1 MYGFSRI
8 FCLSKDGFGSERSI
22 FKKVDDIAVKLKP
35 EILSSSKRAYAF
47 ANYYLS
53 QQGENDGH
61 TWVYV
66 DDLRGEAQSMIHESI
81 TQFDEMLAHESKGG
95 VFLHIEGDRVG
106 LNRYYE
112 VEESIY
118 DILTHLNNTPFVG
131 KVTED
136 QISAGISQT
145 EDEQGFEFT
154 DEQKDVIYQSF
165 NQNVTL
171 ISGKAGCVDA
181 DTEFFDGNGWKRI
194 ADYQVGDKVLQWN
207 KDGSAELVS
216 PLAYIKAPCDY
227 LWEFKTQYGIDQC
240 LSEEHNCCW
249 MSYKNKFNECSFE
262 ELKRKQETRG
272 FYGRF
277 ITSFRYDGKGIDY
290 NDAVIRL
297 FVAAI
302 ADGTFNYQ
310 ADLDWLSYKRVR
322 FHLKKDRKKER
333 IVKLLNCAGLP
344 WWHKESAAEGYTDF
358 YCDLPERLK
367 EFPASWYNCS
377 NHQLEVLADE
387 LMYWDGYAGHGNRLG
402 NISTTSKINADF
414 IQFVFSAT
422 GKRASIYSDDRRG
435 QISQSN
441 GKKYTRK
448 NVGYSVNITDR
459 TLVGLSTPSMNDKPT
474 QFYRYKTIDGF
485 KYCFTVP
492 SHYLVLRR
500 NNRIFVT
507 GNSGKTSIARA
518 ILNIYRKASC
528 SIAACSLSAKAA
540 VRITEATGFRA
551 STIHML
557 LGTIGKSG
565 MFKHDAENPLDENV
579 IFLDESSMVNASL
592 LRSLLKAI
600 PSGARIIMCGDHLQL
615 PPIGYGNPFSDL
627 LQMKSTF
634 KSFELKTVHRQ
645 AAKSGILTD
654 ANKIRAG
661 EFPVAEPAVRV
672 VSGENKDMLYAFRDD
687 RENMQELSVR
697 RFLSSAEKN
706 GIDNVVMVVP
716 RRMNCLNSTDELN
729 AMIQAR
735 LFGKSVPS
743 IRRGY
748 DVFKLGA
755 RIIQVENNYDKNVMN
770 GEMG

>member
-1 MYGFSRI
+1 MVVIESNVKFKGVVVNERYYSESSAWGIFNVRTSDHVQYGKKITANDLFDTEDISNQRI
-8 FCLSKDGFGSERSI
+8 VTVVGSMQHLCLGAEYEFIAAPEYNKKYESWQYKPSIITSIAPRTENATRTFLSFILTETQTNTLLAKYPNIVDEIMQGTDNVDLSQLKGIGQKTWLKIKEKIVNNFVISDLITLLQPHGVSYSAILKMLRSEPNPSLLKQKILENPYILTQIKGFG

-118 DILTHLNNTPFVG
+118 DILTHLNNTPFVS
-131 KVTED
+131 KVTEE
-136 QISAGISQT
+136 QISDGISQT

-154 DEQKDVIYQSF
+154 DEQKDVIHQSF

-171 ISGKAGCVDA
+171 ISGKAG
-181 DTEFFDGNGWKRI
+181 
-194 ADYQVGDKVLQWN
+194 
-207 KDGSAELVS
+207 
-216 PLAYIKAPCDY
+216 
-227 LWEFKTQYGIDQC
+227 
-240 LSEEHNCCW
+240 
-249 MSYKNKFNECSFE
+249 
-262 ELKRKQETRG
+262 
-272 FYGRF
+272 
-277 ITSFRYDGKGIDY
+277 
-290 NDAVIRL
+290 
-297 FVAAI
+297 
-302 ADGTFNYQ
+302 
-310 ADLDWLSYKRVR
+310 
-322 FHLKKDRKKER
+322 
-333 IVKLLNCAGLP
+333 
-344 WWHKESAAEGYTDF
+344 
-358 YCDLPERLK
+358 
-367 EFPASWYNCS
+367 
-377 NHQLEVLADE
+377 
-387 LMYWDGYAGHGNRLG
+387 
-402 NISTTSKINADF
+402 
-414 IQFVFSAT
+414 
-422 GKRASIYSDDRRG
+422 
-435 QISQSN
+435 
-441 GKKYTRK
+441 
-448 NVGYSVNITDR
+448 
-459 TLVGLSTPSMNDKPT
+459 
-474 QFYRYKTIDGF
+474 
-485 KYCFTVP
+485 
-492 SHYLVLRR
+492 
-500 NNRIFVT
+500 
-507 GNSGKTSIARA
+507 SGKTSIARA

-770 GEMG
+770 GEMGYIVDLDDRAPADDECVSVCYKNIDGTDKFIGYSRKELDQISLAYALTVHKTQGSQWDNVVAVVDNTHYALLDSCLLYTAITRAKKKCLLIAEPDAFRRCVTKNKNISRQTWLEEFAKESA